1 MGEKTGIHLPYKW
14 HQLLNRV
21 HIVKIRNQINNW
33 IKICMPLGRVLPPE
47 TEMKVCDQDHDT
59 ES

>member
-1 MGEKTGIHLPYKW
+1 MAEKAGIHLPHKW

-21 HIVKIRNQINNW
+21 HIVTIRNQIKNW
-33 IKICMPLGRVLPPE
+33 IKICMPLGRALLPE
-47 TEMKVCDQDHDT
+47 TEMKVCDLDHDT